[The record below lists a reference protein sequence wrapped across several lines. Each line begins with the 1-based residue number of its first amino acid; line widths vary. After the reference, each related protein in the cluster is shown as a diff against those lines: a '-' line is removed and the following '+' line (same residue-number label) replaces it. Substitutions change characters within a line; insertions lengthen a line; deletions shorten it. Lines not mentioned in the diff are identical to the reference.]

1 MDLANAALFFQLEG
15 PPGPDSRYG
24 GIELPDERSAR
35 GHACDVARE
44 LMRNRERQT
53 GWWRIAACDVQG
65 ILCFELLFAS
75 VDPLLSELPPKA
87 RALIEDVCQK
97 TATLN
102 DAILQVR
109 RTLSQVRGTM
119 ARSDGAPYVTTS
131 DGVRL

>member
-1 MDLANAALFFQLEG
+1 MPRYFFNLKGRHGVSSDTE
-15 PPGPDSRYG
+15 

-53 GWWRIAACDVQG
+53 GWWRIAACDVEG

-75 VDPLLSELPPKA
+75 VDPLLSELPPET
-87 RALIEDVCQK
+87 RASIEDVCQK
-97 TATLN
+97 TASLN
-102 DAILQVR
+102 DTIHQVR

-119 ARSDGAPYVTTS
+119 ARSDGAPYVIAS